1 MTALPLVSKDAPRLR
16 PLTFTPVEGIQ
27 EGRLR
32 VGPSLASQILT
43 DHNYERQR
51 PLRPGH
57 VAELAA
63 LMRRKAFL
71 PGSQIAFAR
80 VGKRL
85 FLINGQHRLSA
96 VVESGREVEFQV
108 MIVNCRNE
116 EDVAR
121 HYYTFDRLVTA
132 RSDGDVIK
140 AVRICETHGISHMMA
155 RGVWQAVPIIEHRF
169 ARIDYQNDPERR
181 DDDRRL
187 GMCEPWWGYA
197 AELDAILRR
206 APSSVRQR
214 LLSAQTVSVA
224 LVLLRDQPE
233 GARAFLSGIAED
245 DGLRRDDPR
254 KAFLIDMAARAWRR
268 KSLDGSLTM
277 AYAWNAY
284 FLRRPLSQLRVLQNS
299 RFRLEGTAFDGR
311 R

>member
-1 MTALPLVSKDAPRLR
+1 MTALPLMGKDAPRLR
-16 PLTFTPVEGIQ
+16 PVPSTPVNSIQ
-27 EGRLR
+27 EGRLA
-32 VGPSLASQILT
+32 VGPTLATQILA
-43 DHNYERQR
+43 DHNYGRQR
-51 PLRPGH
+51 SLRRGH

-85 FLINGQHRLSA
+85 FLINGQHRLKA
-96 VVESGREVEFQV
+96 IVESGREVEFQV
-108 MIVNCRNE
+108 MIVDCRTVD
-116 EDVAR
+116 DVAR

-132 RSDGDVIK
+132 RSDADVLK
-140 AVRICETHGISHMMA
+140 AVGAPETHGISASMA
-155 RGVWQAVPIIEHRF
+155 RGVWQAVPLIEHSFERVNY
-169 ARIDYQNDPERR
+169 AHDPERR

-187 GMCEPWWGYA
+187 GLCAPWWGYA
-197 AELDAILRR
+197 AELEAILQL
-206 APSSVRQR
+206 APSSVKKR
-214 LLSAQTVSVA
+214 LLNAQAVAVA

-233 GARAFLSGIAED
+233 EARAFLTGIAED

-254 KAFLIDMAARAWRR
+254 KAFLIDLAGRQWRR
-268 KSLDGSLTM
+268 QSLDGSLTM
-277 AYAWNAY
+277 AYAWNAF
-284 FLRRPLSQLRVLQNS
+284 FLRRPLSQLKVLQNS